1 MSYIR
6 IIPSLLLSKNKLVKG
21 TRFKNH
27 QLAGNPVST
36 IKAFES
42 QKADEITLIDIDNY
56 NQNKENFVP
65 DLYTLKE
72 ISKETSTPLTFGGGI
87 QNLKIAKQIIENGA
101 EKIFLNRSVLFNKL
115 NIKEFVETFGGQAI
129 VIGLNV
135 IKINGKLKIYEK
147 NDEDLYKYIEKMQ
160 KLGVGEFKITF
171 VENEGTKKGM
181 DIKMC
186 VELQKLISISSIF
199 EGGVGNLD
207 HIKDLAS
214 NKISSI
220 AMGRILI
227 FNDFNIIK
235 IKTFLKNE
243 NFEVRI

>member
-1 MSYIR
+1 MNYIR

-27 QLAGNPVST
+27 QTAGNPVST

-56 NQNKENFVP
+56 NQNKRNFIP
-65 DLYTLKE
+65 DLSTLKE

-87 QNLKIAKQIIENGA
+87 QNLNIAKQIIENGA
-101 EKIFLNRSVLFNKL
+101 EKIFLNRSVLFNKI

-181 DIKMC
+181 DIKTC

-207 HIKDLAS
+207 HIKDLVL

-220 AMGRILI
+220 AIGRILI
-227 FNDFNIIK
+227 FNDYNIIK

>member
-21 TRFKNH
+21 TKFKNH
-27 QLAGNPVST
+27 EAAGNPVST

-42 QKADEITLIDIDNY
+42 QKADEIILIDIDNY
-56 NQNKENFVP
+56 NQSKGNFVP
-65 DLYTLKE
+65 DLNTLKE

-87 QNLKIAKQIIENGA
+87 QNLNIAKQIIENGA

-129 VIGLNV
+129 VIGLNIV
-135 IKINGKLKIYEK
+135 NIKGKLKIYEK
-147 NDEDLYKYIEKMQ
+147 NDEDLYRYIEKMQ

-181 DIKMC
+181 DIKIC
-186 VELQKLISISSIF
+186 RELQKIISISCIF
-199 EGGVGNLD
+199 EGGIGNLE
-207 HIKDLAS
+207 HIKYLAM

-227 FNDFNIIK
+227 FNDYNIFK

-243 NFEVRI
+243 NFNVRI